1 MPDLKG
7 SYKVDNLGAKRVI
20 DSCVEAKVHKV
31 VLVSSLL
38 TNGFRAGQ
46 FLNPQYLL
54 LNAFG
59 GKRQENRFH
68 DNLRSRL
75 DSSLIVAVRS
85 YRSALYA
92 KV

>member
-1 MPDLKG
+1 MHCTAIGNKGLPDIKG
-7 SYKVDNLGAKRVI
+7 SYRIDNLGSKLII
-20 DSCVEAKVHKV
+20 DACVASNVPKV

-59 GKRQENRFH
+59 GRNKKR
-68 DNLRSRL
+68 
-75 DSSLIVAVRS
+75 
-85 YRSALYA
+85 
-92 KV
+92 

>member
-1 MPDLKG
+1 LKG

-20 DSCVEAKVHKV
+20 DSCVEAKVQKV

-59 GKRQENRFH
+59 GRRQENRFNH
-68 DNLRSRL
+68 NLHSQL
-75 DSSLIVAVRS
+75 NSSLSVMRCP
-85 YRSALYA
+85 YRSAH
-92 KV
+92 

>member
-1 MPDLKG
+1 LKG

-20 DSCVEAKVHKV
+20 DSCVEAKVQKV

-59 GKRQENRFH
+59 GKRQENRFNY
-68 DNLRSRL
+68 DLFTVMRCP
-75 DSSLIVAVRS
+75 
-85 YRSALYA
+85 YRSAHQS
-92 KV
+92 KFKTFFFF